1 MAEGKDLG
9 RRPQLKMA
17 PRERHQLQFKPIE
30 KDQLWGF
37 SLLFNTQ
44 ESLEGKR
51 ECLRGPLGLT
61 MGVGDTS

>member
-1 MAEGKDLG
+1 M
-9 RRPQLKMA
+9 KMA